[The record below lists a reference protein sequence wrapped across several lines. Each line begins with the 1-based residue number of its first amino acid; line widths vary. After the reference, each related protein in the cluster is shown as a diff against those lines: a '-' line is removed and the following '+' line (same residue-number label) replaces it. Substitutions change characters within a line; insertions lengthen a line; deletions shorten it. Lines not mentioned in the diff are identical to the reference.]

1 MGFHIMADLIG
12 NIDHRKDQ
20 LNESIYLLQEDYK
33 IIGMR
38 RATHATGPAPRIG
51 DLFFDRFSADPK
63 ELRTLF
69 GMTNFYNE
77 HSLLMRAGNRPVV
90 ILQALY
96 ARTRLLV
103 AVVPEKETQRAL
115 DRPAQ
120 YAELLAE
127 YHLLCSPQSLQRKT
141 EPTEQD
147 HRTVHA
153 FVQRIHDPL
162 FYDRVHY
169 LEPKAP
175 LLNAVMRIH
184 RIAALCGCAVDF
196 DLTGIEYVGEEQDAF
211 DLLVGAC
218 LALLMAVHRTGAD
231 RHLTLTAGFVP
242 GCGAMAGGT
251 FTCTVPVSE
260 LCELRHLCNEAE
272 ARGERF
278 EIATH
283 PERPERVMV
292 QFALRHK
299 ELSEQGG
306 KNFFPNDFSD
316 GYGTLPYEIA
326 EDCTEKTP

>member
-12 NIDHRKDQ
+12 SADHRKD
-20 LNESIYLLQEDYK
+20 LLEESIYLLREDYK

-38 RATHATGPAPRIG
+38 RATHPTGPSANIG
-51 DLFFDRFSADPK
+51 DLFFERFTADPK

-77 HSLLMRAGNRPVV
+77 HSLLMRAGNRPVI
-90 ILQALY
+90 ILLALY

-103 AVVPEKETQRAL
+103 AVVPEGEARRAL
-115 DRPAQ
+115 EHPAQ
-120 YAELLAE
+120 HAELLAE
-127 YHLLCSPQSLQRKT
+127 DRLLCSPQSLQRK
-141 EPTEQD
+141 EALTEQD

-162 FYDRVHY
+162 FYDRIHH

-175 LLNAVMRIH
+175 LLNAVMRLH

-196 DLTGIEYVGEEQDAF
+196 DLSGVEHVAEEQGAF
-211 DLLVGAC
+211 DLLVGAS

-231 RHLTLTAGFVP
+231 RHLTLTAGNVP
-242 GCGAMAGGT
+242 GCGPMAGGV
-251 FTCTVPVSE
+251 FSCTVPKSE
-260 LCELRHLCNEAE
+260 LCELQHLCQEAE

-278 EIATH
+278 EITTH

-299 ELSEQGG
+299 ELSEQGIKRPLPEG
-306 KNFFPNDFSD
+306 FSE
-316 GYGTLPYEIA
+316 GLGHLPYGVPDDVFE
-326 EDCTEKTP
+326 ES